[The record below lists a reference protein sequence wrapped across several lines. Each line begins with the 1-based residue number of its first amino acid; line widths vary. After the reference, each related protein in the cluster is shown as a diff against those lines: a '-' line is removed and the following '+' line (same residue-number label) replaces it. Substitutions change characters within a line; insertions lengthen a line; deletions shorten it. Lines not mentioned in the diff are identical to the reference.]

1 MRAFYEVYEKLG
13 FDISKKVLLE
23 VAQRLRDD
31 EHVDVY
37 QAMMESSYRA
47 AGKKKLAASMENI
60 RTASTLETHTMIPF
74 ILDKLG
80 RRIVV

>member
-1 MRAFYEVYEKLG
+1 MLLIDPKDMRAFYEVYEKLG

-37 QAMMESSYRA
+37 QAMMESS
-47 AGKKKLAASMENI
+47 
-60 RTASTLETHTMIPF
+60 
-74 ILDKLG
+74 
-80 RRIVV
+80 